1 MAPETPASQLAF
13 SQLQQA
19 GWLHGAKRTAI
30 NIFLIFNI
38 VAISA
43 WCIPSTSAL
52 ILRSRERIRP
62 FMVWSG
68 MFQSWDMF
76 SPKPESANSYFEAI
90 VIYKDGSSQLW
101 PFPRMEML
109 SLTRRYC
116 QERYR
121 KYEQNLQDRDDAAL
135 WPDAAR
141 YIARLNTNPSNPAQ
155 KVMLVIRW
163 SDIIPPA
170 AGQSDH
176 GPWNVDVFYN
186 YVVQPEDLR

>member
-1 MAPETPASQLAF
+1 MAPETPASEPAF
-13 SQLQQA
+13 NQPQQTRWLQ
-19 GWLHGAKRTAI
+19 GAKRAAI
-30 NIFLIFNI
+30 NIFLIFHM

-52 ILRSRERIRP
+52 ILRFRERIRP
-62 FMVWSG
+62 YMVWSG

-76 SPKPESANSYFEAI
+76 SPQPESANSYFEAI
-90 VIYKDGSSQLW
+90 VIYKDGSSRLW
-101 PFPRMEML
+101 PFPRMELL
-109 SLTRRYC
+109 SLTRRYFK
-116 QERYR
+116 ERYR

-141 YIARLNTNPSNPAQ
+141 YVARLNTNPSNPAQ

-163 SDIIPPA
+163 SDVIPPTPDK
-170 AGQSDH
+170 SDH

-186 YVVQPEDLR
+186 YVVQPEDLQ

>member
-1 MAPETPASQLAF
+1 MAPETPESEPAF
-13 SQLQQA
+13 LQPKQTR
-19 GWLHGAKRTAI
+19 WLQGARRIAI
-30 NIFLIFNI
+30 NVFLIFHI
-38 VAISA
+38 VVISA

-52 ILRSRERIRP
+52 ILRFRERIRP
-62 FMVWSG
+62 YMVWSG

-76 SPKPESANSYFEAI
+76 SPNPESANSYFEAI

-109 SLTRRYC
+109 SSTRRYFK
-116 QERYR
+116 ERYR
-121 KYEQNLQDRDDAAL
+121 KYEQNLQNRDDAAL

-141 YIARLNTNPSNPAQ
+141 YIARLNNNPSNPAQ
-155 KVMLVIRW
+155 KVMLVVRW

-170 AGQSDH
+170 PDKPDH

-186 YVVQPEDLR
+186 YVVQPEDLQ